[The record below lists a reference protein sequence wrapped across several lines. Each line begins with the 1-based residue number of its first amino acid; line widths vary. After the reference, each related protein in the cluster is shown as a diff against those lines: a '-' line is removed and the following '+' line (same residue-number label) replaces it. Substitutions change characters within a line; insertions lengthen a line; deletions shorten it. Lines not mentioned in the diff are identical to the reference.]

1 MYEFNSKETR
11 EKFKNTELGKKYNNY
26 LLISGIVSV
35 CAFILMLIG
44 EITIGGKELAE
55 VSQAQCTFV
64 VGTLFLFV
72 LSGMLT
78 CYFDGKR
85 DGAITEFALRE
96 KPKAKAK
103 TPAKK
108 KK

>member
-11 EKFKNTELGKKYNNY
+11 EKFKQTELGKKYNKY
-26 LLISGIVSV
+26 LLISGVVSI
-35 CAFILMLIG
+35 CSFLLMLIS
-44 EITIGGKELAE
+44 EIIIGGKELSE
-55 VSQAQCTFV
+55 VSQVQCSFA

-85 DGAITEFALRE
+85 DGAITEFAKTI
-96 KPKAKAK
+96 KPKAK
-103 TPAKK
+103 TKK
-108 KK
+108 K